1 MVYFIRGKGTNFVK
15 IGYSKDEESIQHRLV
30 SLQTG
35 NWVDLELMF
44 CVEGGYEKE
53 RMLHGALRNYR
64 VKGEWFKIHFD
75 IDEEMIE
82 MFEWLDSIE
91 KSILNSKRIGVS
103 ESNRIRGLKTK
114 DAKDEVISDLLSVD
128 KFIKKIDIAERLNVI
143 PRTVRKVMND
153 KQKELINNHNK
164 KVSGYSS
171 YNDVLKNKNISK
183 IKSCIKKLNEEGNKI
198 SYVNISK
205 ETGIHRV
212 TVSNICKKYNLK

>member
-1 MVYFIRGKGTNFVK
+1 MVYLITDGTYTK
-15 IGYSKDEESIQHRLV
+15 IGKADNGIDGVKRRLKQLQIGNAKKLKIKKVFEGSYELENLLHRSLSK
-30 SLQTG
+30 
-35 NWVDLELMF
+35 
-44 CVEGGYEKE
+44 Y
-53 RMLHGALRNYR
+53 RME
-64 VKGEWFKIHFD
+64 GEWFDISFD
-75 IDEEMIE
+75 IDDEMIE